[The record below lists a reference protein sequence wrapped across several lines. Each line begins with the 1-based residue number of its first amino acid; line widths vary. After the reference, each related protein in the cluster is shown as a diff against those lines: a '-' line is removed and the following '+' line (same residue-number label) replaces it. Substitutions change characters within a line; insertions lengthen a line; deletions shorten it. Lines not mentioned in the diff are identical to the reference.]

1 MHLHDA
7 DLLAL
12 GDQEVDRLARRIGA
26 RAHDHQ
32 HALCVRRAV
41 VVEQPVSPAG
51 QFGEL
56 VHRRFYRARHPRVE
70 RVHRLARLEV
80 DVRVLRRAA
89 DEGIVGVEPA
99 PAMRD
104 HQILVDH
111 RADLL
116 VGQQG
121 ELVDLVRGAEA
132 VEEMDEGDARLQCR
146 RLRDQRH
153 VVRFLNRAG
162 DELGEAGGQHR
173 HHVLMVAEDRRP
185 LRRQRPGGDVDD
197 AGGQFAGDLV
207 HVGDHQ
213 QSPCDAVKV
222 VVSAPPCNEP
232 CTVPAAPPSLC
243 ISTTSGMPP
252 QMLVLPSLAH

>member
-1 MHLHDA
+1 
-7 DLLAL
+7 
-12 GDQEVDRLARRIGA
+12 
-26 RAHDHQ
+26 
-32 HALCVRRAV
+32 
-41 VVEQPVSPAG
+41 
-51 QFGEL
+51 
-56 VHRRFYRARHPRVE
+56 
-70 RVHRLARLEV
+70 
-80 DVRVLRRAA
+80 
-89 DEGIVGVEPA
+89 
-99 PAMRD
+99 MRD

-173 HHVLMVAEDRRP
+173 HHVLVVAEDRQA

-197 AGGQFAGDLV
+197 AGGEFARDLV

-213 QSPCDAVKV
+213 HEPLRRGEGGRQRAALQRAVHGAGGAALALHLDDV
-222 VVSAPPCNEP
+222 GN
-232 CTVPAAPPSLC
+232 AAPDV
-243 ISTTSGMPP
+243 G
-252 QMLVLPSLAH
+252 LALAGPLIRQFRHRR